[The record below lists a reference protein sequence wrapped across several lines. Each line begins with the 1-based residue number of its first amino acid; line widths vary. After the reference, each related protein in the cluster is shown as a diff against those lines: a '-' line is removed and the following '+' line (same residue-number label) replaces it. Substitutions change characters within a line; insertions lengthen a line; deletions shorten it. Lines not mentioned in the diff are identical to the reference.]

1 MGLVTV
7 LKSKKIFSEFTTA
20 QLQAMIHDVA
30 IQEMRGTNRVGPTIW
45 RKMPL
50 IIHTNI
56 FTFLCRNIIGIFE

>member
-30 IQEMRGTNRVGPTIW
+30 IQEMRGGNKVRLAQFYKIIPS
-45 RKMPL
+45 L
-50 IIHTNI
+50 IS
-56 FTFLCRNIIGIFE
+56 FSVYP